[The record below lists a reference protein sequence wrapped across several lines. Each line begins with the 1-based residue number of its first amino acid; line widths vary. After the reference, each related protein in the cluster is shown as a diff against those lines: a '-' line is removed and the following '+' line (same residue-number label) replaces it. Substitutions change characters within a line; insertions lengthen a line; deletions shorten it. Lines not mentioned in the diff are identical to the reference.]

1 MLRLFG
7 TRDDLLSALAAQW
20 ADEQLRLPSPEQRRP
35 QRFRPTRRRPSSG
48 ANG

>member
-1 MLRLFG
+1 MLRFFG
-7 TRDDLLSALAAQW
+7 SRDDLLSALAAQW
-20 ADEQLRLPSPEQRRP
+20 ADEQLRLPNPEQRQP